1 MSRTRKPYYVQQKV
15 SIPATL
21 LARFSRFH
29 WNPVSNRVKYG
40 AISEV
45 LTDLLA
51 DYVNR
56 MENNPA
62 ASPPIIVLSQEPGK
76 ENTPCPT

>member
-1 MSRTRKPYYVQQKV
+1 MSRLRKPYYVQQKV

-29 WNPVSNRVKYG
+29 WNPVSNKVKYG

-45 LTDLLA
+45 LTDLLT

-56 MENNPA
+56 MENP
-62 ASPPIIVLSQEPGK
+62 SIVPDQVPPQEETK
-76 ENTPCPT
+76 CPT

>member
-1 MSRTRKPYYVQQKV
+1 MSRKRKTPYVQQKV

-29 WNPVSNRVKYG
+29 WDAAKSKVQYG

-45 LTDLLA
+45 LTRLLA

-56 MENNPA
+56 MENP
-62 ASPPIIVLSQEPGK
+62 SIVPDK
-76 ENTPCPT
+76 ENTKEPCT

>member
-1 MSRTRKPYYVQQKV
+1 MSRQRKPYYVQQKV

-29 WNPVSNRVKYG
+29 WDAAKNKVQYG

-45 LTDLLA
+45 VTSLLS

-56 MENNPA
+56 MENP
-62 ASPPIIVLSQEPGK
+62 SIVPPQEPVK
-76 ENTPCPT
+76 ENVS

>member
-1 MSRTRKPYYVQQKV
+1 MSRHRKPYYVQQKV

-29 WNPVSNRVKYG
+29 WDAAKNKVQYG

-45 LTDLLA
+45 VTNLLS

-56 MENNPA
+56 MENP
-62 ASPPIIVLSQEPGK
+62 SIVPDQEPAK
-76 ENTPCPT
+76 ENVS

>member
-21 LARFSRFH
+21 LARFSQFH
-29 WNPVSNRVKYG
+29 WDAAKSKVKYG
-40 AISEV
+40 AISDV
-45 LTDLLA
+45 LTGLLT

-56 MENNPA
+56 MENP
-62 ASPPIIVLSQEPGK
+62 SIVPDQEPPLRGAQK
-76 ENTPCPT
+76 EKVL